1 MPQKYGARS
10 FGWGLHRSCVRHGSS
25 GAVLCRKRCESLTMS
40 EQNKPDDRASA
51 GSGPS
56 SDAELSAKLRHLDT
70 RLSDIK
76 SDRATSAAPKGR
88 LAADGTAM
96 AHGMKLVSEFV
107 AGIVAGGILGWLIDR
122 FAGIQ
127 PFGLLMGLMFG
138 FAAGLR
144 NLYRATSRPSSEA
157 PGPPKGPPN

>member
-1 MPQKYGARS
+1 LQKYGADG
-10 FGWGLHRSCVRHGSS
+10 FGWASCRSPD
-25 GAVLCRKRCESLTMS
+25 AVQSREDCEGLTMS
-40 EQNKPDDRASA
+40 EQSQKGDRAQQ

-56 SDAELSAKLRHLDT
+56 SDAELSAKLRQLDA
-70 RLSDIK
+70 RLSEVR
-76 SDRATSAAPKGR
+76 SERATGHEPQGR
-88 LAADGTAM
+88 LGADGTAM
-96 AHGMKLVSEFV
+96 ARGMKLVSEFV

-157 PGPPKGPPN
+157 PGPLKGPPN